1 MLGKLSFRNAKRQA
15 KDYCIYFITVII
27 SVALMFSFNS
37 IATSNDISELSS
49 YMASFSKA
57 ISGISILIVLVM
69 AWLINYCMRFMLEKR
84 SKEFGTY
91 QILGIEKKSISNI
104 FTLENIMIGGIA
116 FIIGIAL
123 GTFLYQIF
131 TSIIMNLFN
140 QPYQIEISFNIKA
153 VGMTAIYF
161 FGIFALVLLN
171 CRRKIKKTK
180 VYDLLYAN
188 KKNENNIIKNAK
200 GNIILFVVSIVL
212 LVGAVLINNNEFSNS
227 SNMEGRNIFIAI
239 IMLILGIYLFYIS
252 ISSFIVKRYLN
263 NKSRK
268 YKKDNMFLYRNLT
281 SKINTM
287 SLSLGTIALMFTII
301 LIGGNVALLMNNM
314 INNEIEMGYPYEIMI
329 TTADGDFSKYKEY
342 IEKNAKVKDM
352 YEYRLYNIKGIGL
365 STAFEKTP
373 FKGAVD
379 KEIDSVL
386 SLTTYNKLREI
397 LGYEKVDLQDDEI
410 MINCLKTAKGGLE
423 KYTKENDKT
432 KIVGKDVKI
441 KEIRSENIAQV
452 GFNGSYYAIIVPD
465 SLIPL
470 IEKEDQRLRD
480 KNDNNST
487 IVTEQEDGTD
497 KIYYLDFAY
506 NFVATTENMT
516 DEKFYKELSNY
527 IIKQEREI
535 AGEVNGE
542 EQNYNIEISLAN
554 VQTKGERMSQTKSFY
569 TIMSFLA
576 FYVAL
581 IFVMATATLLAIQQ
595 LSDSEK
601 YKYRYE
607 LLRKLGVD
615 ELQINR
621 TIFKQLLFYFAIPM
635 VLPVIISIPV
645 ILGVGQIFTVAV
657 TMEEIFKNICIMLG
671 MFILVYGIYFIAT
684 DVQFDRN
691 INGNWWEKWRNINL
705 LK

>member
-180 VYDLLYAN
+180 VYDLLYAS
-188 KKNENNIIKNAK
+188 KKNENNMIKNAK
-200 GNIILFVVSIVL
+200 GNVILFTLSIAL
-212 LVGAVLINNNEFSNS
+212 LVGAILINNNEFANAN
-227 SNMEGRNIFIAI
+227 NMIGRNIFIAI
-239 IMLILGIYLFYIS
+239 IMLIVGIYLFYIS

-301 LIGGNVALLMNNM
+301 LIGGNVALLMNSM

-373 FKGAVD
+373 FKGAID

-432 KIVGKDVKI
+432 KIVGKNVKI

-542 EQNYNIEISLAN
+542 EQNYNIEISLSN

-691 INGNWWEKWRNINL
+691 INGNV
-705 LK
+705 

>member
-123 GTFLYQIF
+123 GTFIYQIL

-171 CRRKIKKTK
+171 CRGKIKKTK
-180 VYDLLYAN
+180 VYDLLYAD

-212 LVGAVLINNNEFSNS
+212 LVGAILINNNEFSNS

-329 TTADGDFSKYKEY
+329 STADGDFSKYKEY
-342 IEKNAKVKDM
+342 IEKNTKVKDM

-373 FKGAVD
+373 FKGAID

-410 MINCLKTAKGGLE
+410 IINCLKTAKGGLE

-542 EQNYNIEISLAN
+542 EQNYNIEISLSN

-615 ELQINR
+615 ELHINR

-691 INGNWWEKWRNINL
+691 INGNV
-705 LK
+705 

>member
-37 IATSNDISELSS
+37 IATSNDISELSF
-49 YMASFSKA
+49 YMAFFSKA

-140 QPYQIEISFNIKA
+140 QPYQIKISFSIKA
-153 VGMTAIYF
+153 LGMTAIYF

-188 KKNENNIIKNAK
+188 KKNENNMIKNAK
-200 GNIILFVVSIVL
+200 GNVILFTLSIAL
-212 LVGAVLINNNEFSNS
+212 LVGAILINNNEFANA
-227 SNMEGRNIFIAI
+227 SNMVGRNIFIAI
-239 IMLILGIYLFYIS
+239 IMLIVGIYLFYIS

-263 NKSRK
+263 NKSKK

-301 LIGGNVALLMNNM
+301 LIGGNVALLMNSM

-373 FKGAVD
+373 FKGAID
-379 KEIDSVL
+379 KEIDCVL
-386 SLTTYNKLREI
+386 SLTDYNKLREI

-452 GFNGSYYAIIVPD
+452 GFNGWYYAIIVPD

-487 IVTEQEDGTD
+487 IVTEQEDGAD

-621 TIFKQLLFYFAIPM
+621 TIFKQILFYFAIPM

-657 TMEEIFKNICIMLG
+657 TMEEIFKNIWIMLG

-691 INGNWWEKWRNINL
+691 INGNG
-705 LK
+705 

>member
-37 IATSNDISELSS
+37 IAKSNDISELSS
-49 YMASFSKA
+49 YMEFFSKA

-104 FTLENIMIGGIA
+104 FTLENLMIGGIA

-123 GTFLYQIF
+123 GTFIYQIL

-180 VYDLLYAN
+180 VYDLLYAS
-188 KKNENNIIKNAK
+188 KINENNMIKNAK
-200 GNIILFVVSIVL
+200 GNVILFTLSIAL
-212 LVGAVLINNNEFSNS
+212 LVGAILINNNEFANA
-227 SNMEGRNIFIAI
+227 SNMVGRNIFIAI
-239 IMLILGIYLFYIS
+239 IMLIVGIYLFYIS

-329 TTADGDFSKYKEY
+329 SAADGDFSKYKEY
-342 IEKNAKVKDM
+342 IEKNTKVKDM
-352 YEYRLYNIKGIGL
+352 YEYRLYNIKGIGI

-373 FKGAVD
+373 FKGAID

-480 KNDNNST
+480 KNDDNATTVKEGEEKS
-487 IVTEQEDGTD
+487 E
-497 KIYYLDFAY
+497 IYFLDFAY

-621 TIFKQLLFYFAIPM
+621 TIFKQLLFYFAIPI

-657 TMEEIFKNICIMLG
+657 TREEIFKNIGIMLG

-691 INGNWWEKWRNINL
+691 INGNG
-705 LK
+705 

>member
-37 IATSNDISELSS
+37 IATSNDISDLST
-49 YMASFSKA
+49 YMVAFSKA

-104 FTLENIMIGGIA
+104 FTLENLMIGGIA
-116 FIIGIAL
+116 FVIGIAL
-123 GTFLYQIF
+123 GTFIYQIL

-180 VYDLLYAN
+180 VYDLLYAS
-188 KKNENNIIKNAK
+188 KKNENNMIKNAK
-200 GNIILFVVSIVL
+200 GNVILFTLSIAL
-212 LVGAVLINNNEFSNS
+212 LVGAILINSNEFANA
-227 SNMEGRNIFIAI
+227 SNMIGRNIFIAI
-239 IMLILGIYLFYIS
+239 IMLIVGIYLFYIS

-268 YKKDNMFLYRNLT
+268 YKKDNMFLYRSLT

-329 TTADGDFSKYKEY
+329 STADGDFSKYKEY
-342 IEKNAKVKDM
+342 IEKNTKVKDM

-480 KNDNNST
+480 KNDDNATTVKEGEEKS
-487 IVTEQEDGTD
+487 E
-497 KIYYLDFAY
+497 IYFLDFAY

-607 LLRKLGVD
+607 LLKKLGVD

-657 TMEEIFKNICIMLG
+657 TMEEIFKNIWIMLG
-671 MFILVYGIYFIAT
+671 MFILVYGVYFIAT

-691 INGNWWEKWRNINL
+691 INGNG
-705 LK
+705 

>member
-49 YMASFSKA
+49 YMAFFSKA

-104 FTLENIMIGGIA
+104 FILENIMIGGIA

-123 GTFLYQIF
+123 GTFIYQIL

-140 QPYQIEISFNIKA
+140 QPYQIEISFSLKA
-153 VGMTAIYF
+153 IGKTAIYF

-180 VYDLLYAN
+180 VYDLLYAD

-200 GNIILFVVSIVL
+200 GNIIIFAVSIVL
-212 LVGAVLINNNEFSNS
+212 LVGAILINNNEFANA

-239 IMLILGIYLFYIS
+239 IMLIVGIYLFYIS

-301 LIGGNVALLMNNM
+301 LIGGNVALIMNNM

-329 TTADGDFSKYKEY
+329 STQDGDFSKYKEY
-342 IEKNAKVKDM
+342 IEKNTKVKDM

-373 FKGAVD
+373 FKGAID
-379 KEIDSVL
+379 KEIDCVL
-386 SLTTYNKLREI
+386 SLTNYNKLREI
-397 LGYEKVDLQDDEI
+397 LGYEKVDLQEDEI
-410 MINCLKTAKGGLE
+410 IINCLKTAKEGLE

-441 KEIRSENIAQV
+441 KEIRSENIAQI
-452 GFNGSYYAIIVPD
+452 GFNGSCYAIIVPD

-487 IVTEQEDGTD
+487 IVTKQEDGAD

-657 TMEEIFKNICIMLG
+657 TMEEIFKNIWIMLG

-691 INGNWWEKWRNINL
+691 INGNG
-705 LK
+705 

>member
-57 ISGISILIVLVM
+57 IAGISIIIVLVM

-104 FTLENIMIGGIA
+104 FTLENFIIGGVA
-116 FIIGIAL
+116 FIIGILL
-123 GTFLYQIF
+123 GTFLYQIL

-140 QPYQIEISFNIKA
+140 QPYKIEIYFSIKA
-153 VGMTAIYF
+153 VGITAIYF
-161 FGIFALVLLN
+161 FGIFTLVLLN

-180 VYDLLYAN
+180 VYDLLYAD

-200 GNIILFVVSIVL
+200 GNIILFILSIIL
-212 LVGAVLINNNEFSNS
+212 LVVAILINNNEFSNA
-227 SNMEGRNIFIAI
+227 SNMKSINIFIAI
-239 IMLILGIYLFYIS
+239 IMLVVGIYLFYIS
-252 ISSFIVKRYLN
+252 ISSFIVNRYLK

-287 SLSLGTIALMFTII
+287 SFSIGTIALMFTII
-301 LIGGNVALLMNNM
+301 LIGGNVALLINNM
-314 INNEIEMGYPYEIMI
+314 LNNEIEMGYPYEIMI

-352 YEYRLYNIKGIGL
+352 YEYRLYNIEEIGIAKKGFEN
-365 STAFEKTP
+365 TAFQDISDNK
-373 FKGAVD
+373 
-379 KEIDSVL
+379 IDTVL
-386 SLTTYNKLREI
+386 SLKDYNKLREMS
-397 LGYEKVDLQDDEI
+397 GYEKVNISDDEI
-410 MINCLKTAKGGLE
+410 IINCLKTAKGAFE
-423 KYTKENDKT
+423 KCIKQNN
-432 KIVGKDVKI
+432 KIKILGKDVKI
-441 KEIRSENIAQV
+441 KEIRGENIAQV
-452 GFNGSYYAIIVPD
+452 GFNGFYYAIIVPD
-465 SLIPL
+465 SFIPV
-470 IEKEDQRLRD
+470 IEKEDKILRD
-480 KNDNNST
+480 RQDKN
-487 IVTEQEDGTD
+487 
-497 KIYYLDFAY
+497 YYLDFAY
-506 NFVATTENMT
+506 NLVATTESMT
-516 DEKFYKELSNY
+516 DERFYKGLSDF
-527 IIKQEREI
+527 IIKQDREI
-535 AGEVNGE
+535 SGEVNGE
-542 EQNYNIEISLAN
+542 KQNYNIEIPLGN
-554 VQTKGERMSQTKSFY
+554 VSTKGKRMSQSKSFY
-569 TIMSFLA
+569 SMISFLA

-607 LLRKLGVD
+607 LLKKLGMD

-621 TIFKQLLFYFAIPM
+621 TIFKQLFFYFAIPM
-635 VLPVIISIPV
+635 VVPVIISIPV
-645 ILGVGQIFTVAV
+645 ILSISQVFAVAV
-657 TMEEIFKNICIMLG
+657 TMEEILRNILIILA
-671 MFILVYGIYFIAT
+671 MFILVYGVYFIAT
-684 DVQFDRN
+684 EVQFNRN
-691 INGNWWEKWRNINL
+691 INGNE
-705 LK
+705 

>member
-123 GTFLYQIF
+123 GTFIYQIL

-180 VYDLLYAN
+180 VYDLLYAS
-188 KKNENNIIKNAK
+188 KKNENNMIKKAK
-200 GNIILFVVSIVL
+200 GNVILFTLSITL
-212 LVGAVLINNNEFSNS
+212 LVGAILINNNEFANA
-227 SNMEGRNIFIAI
+227 SNMVGRNIFIAI

-287 SLSLGTIALMFTII
+287 SLSLGTIASMFTII

-329 TTADGDFSKYKEY
+329 SAADGDFSKYKEY
-342 IEKNAKVKDM
+342 IEKNTKVKDM

-373 FKGAVD
+373 FKGAID

-410 MINCLKTAKGGLE
+410 IINCLKTAKGGLE

-615 ELQINR
+615 ELHINR

-691 INGNWWEKWRNINL
+691 INGNG
-705 LK
+705 

>member
-123 GTFLYQIF
+123 GTFIYQIL

-180 VYDLLYAN
+180 VYDLLYAS
-188 KKNENNIIKNAK
+188 KKNENNMIKNAK
-200 GNIILFVVSIVL
+200 GNVILFTLSIAL
-212 LVGAVLINNNEFSNS
+212 LVGAVLINNNEFANA
-227 SNMEGRNIFIAI
+227 SNMKGRNIFIAI
-239 IMLILGIYLFYIS
+239 IMLIVGIYLFYIS

-329 TTADGDFSKYKEY
+329 STADGDFSKYKEY
-342 IEKNAKVKDM
+342 IGKNTKVKDM
-352 YEYRLYNIKGIGL
+352 YKYRLYNIKGIGL

-373 FKGAVD
+373 FKGAID

-410 MINCLKTAKGGLE
+410 IINCLKTAKGGLE
-423 KYTKENDKT
+423 KYTKENNKT

-452 GFNGSYYAIIVPD
+452 GFNGSCYAIIVPD

-480 KNDNNST
+480 KNDKYST
-487 IVTEQEDGTD
+487 IVTEQEDGAD

-535 AGEVNGE
+535 AGEINGE

-691 INGNWWEKWRNINL
+691 INGNG
-705 LK
+705 

>member
-104 FTLENIMIGGIA
+104 FTLENLMIGGIA

-123 GTFLYQIF
+123 GTFIYQIL

-180 VYDLLYAN
+180 VYDLLYAS
-188 KKNENNIIKNAK
+188 KKNENNMIKNAK
-200 GNIILFVVSIVL
+200 GNVILFTLSIAL
-212 LVGAVLINNNEFSNS
+212 LVGAILINSNEFANA
-227 SNMEGRNIFIAI
+227 SNMIGRNIFIAI
-239 IMLILGIYLFYIS
+239 IMLIVGIYLFYIS

-329 TTADGDFSKYKEY
+329 STADGDFSKYKEY
-342 IEKNAKVKDM
+342 IEKNTKVKDM

-373 FKGAVD
+373 FKGAID

-410 MINCLKTAKGGLE
+410 IINCLKTAKGGLE

-527 IIKQEREI
+527 IIKHEREI
-535 AGEVNGE
+535 VGEVNGK

-657 TMEEIFKNICIMLG
+657 TMEEIFKNIWIMLG
-671 MFILVYGIYFIAT
+671 MFILVYGVYFIAT

-691 INGNWWEKWRNINL
+691 INGNG
-705 LK
+705 

>member
-1 MLGKLSFRNAKRQA
+1 
-15 KDYCIYFITVII
+15 
-27 SVALMFSFNS
+27 
-37 IATSNDISELSS
+37 
-49 YMASFSKA
+49 
-57 ISGISILIVLVM
+57 
-69 AWLINYCMRFMLEKR
+69 
-84 SKEFGTY
+84 
-91 QILGIEKKSISNI
+91 
-104 FTLENIMIGGIA
+104 
-116 FIIGIAL
+116 
-123 GTFLYQIF
+123 
-131 TSIIMNLFN
+131 
-140 QPYQIEISFNIKA
+140 
-153 VGMTAIYF
+153 
-161 FGIFALVLLN
+161 
-171 CRRKIKKTK
+171 
-180 VYDLLYAN
+180 
-188 KKNENNIIKNAK
+188 
-200 GNIILFVVSIVL
+200 
-212 LVGAVLINNNEFSNS
+212 
-227 SNMEGRNIFIAI
+227 
-239 IMLILGIYLFYIS
+239 
-252 ISSFIVKRYLN
+252 
-263 NKSRK
+263 
-268 YKKDNMFLYRNLT
+268 
-281 SKINTM
+281 
-287 SLSLGTIALMFTII
+287 
-301 LIGGNVALLMNNM
+301 
-314 INNEIEMGYPYEIMI
+314 
-329 TTADGDFSKYKEY
+329 
-342 IEKNAKVKDM
+342 M

-373 FKGAVD
+373 FKGAID
-379 KEIDSVL
+379 KEIDCVL
-386 SLTTYNKLREI
+386 SLTDYNKLREI

-423 KYTKENDKT
+423 KYTKENDKI

-470 IEKEDQRLRD
+470 IEKEDKRLRD

-487 IVTEQEDGTD
+487 IVTEQEDGAD

-657 TMEEIFKNICIMLG
+657 TMEEIFKNIWIMLG

-684 DVQFDRN
+684 YVQFDRN
-691 INGNWWEKWRNINL
+691 INGNG
-705 LK
+705 

>member
-37 IATSNDISELSS
+37 IATSNDISELSF
-49 YMASFSKA
+49 YMAFFSKA

-140 QPYQIEISFNIKA
+140 QPYQIKISFSIKA

-188 KKNENNIIKNAK
+188 KKNENNMIKNAK
-200 GNIILFVVSIVL
+200 GNVILFTLSIAL
-212 LVGAVLINNNEFSNS
+212 LVGAILINNNEFANA
-227 SNMEGRNIFIAI
+227 SNMVGRNIFIAI
-239 IMLILGIYLFYIS
+239 IMLIVGIYLFYIS

-263 NKSRK
+263 NKSKK

-301 LIGGNVALLMNNM
+301 LIGGNVALLMNSM

-373 FKGAVD
+373 FKGAID
-379 KEIDSVL
+379 KEIDCVL
-386 SLTTYNKLREI
+386 SLTDYNKLREI

-423 KYTKENDKT
+423 KYTKENDKI

-487 IVTEQEDGTD
+487 IVTEQEDGAD

-542 EQNYNIEISLAN
+542 EQSYNIQISLAN

-607 LLRKLGVD
+607 LLKKLGVD

-635 VLPVIISIPV
+635 ILPVIISIPV

-657 TMEEIFKNICIMLG
+657 TMEEIFKNIWIMLG

-691 INGNWWEKWRNINL
+691 INGNG
-705 LK
+705 

>member
-123 GTFLYQIF
+123 GTFIYQIL

-153 VGMTAIYF
+153 VGMTGIYF

-200 GNIILFVVSIVL
+200 GNIILFIVSIVL
-212 LVGAVLINNNEFSNS
+212 LVGAILINNNEFSNS

-329 TTADGDFSKYKEY
+329 STADGDFSKYKEY
-342 IEKNAKVKDM
+342 IEKNTKVKDM

-373 FKGAVD
+373 FKGAID

-410 MINCLKTAKGGLE
+410 IINCLKTAKGGLE

-635 VLPVIISIPV
+635 VLPVMISIPV

-657 TMEEIFKNICIMLG
+657 TMQEILKNIGIILG

-691 INGNWWEKWRNINL
+691 INGNG
-705 LK
+705 